1 MQKQLRSALDTLREP
16 NLEANLLK
24 AEEPDQEDPLHA
36 GSIRPNTSA
45 RDLICNMPQ
54 TNKRQK
60 HVTDEEKHH
69 RRQFHWRRMVLRLHH
84 HGQQSFFA
92 RWDNAVR
99 RLSEHKVELPQ
110 EYLGFLPVMAL
121 QVAPDEV
128 KLMMNYTQGKL
139 TQKAVKEW
147 IRVQEADLAW
157 SASQQKPRKAE
168 SIMMMDETSEF
179 PEEIPEPE
187 AVDEENVEDEAKE
200 ILATMVRE
208 HSKGGFRRS
217 FKSVNDAKRA
227 KGSARG
233 YGAHRDPSGRFG
245 ASKGVGSG
253 KGSENVRTGQS
264 YKISIEAL
272 KKKTR
277 CARCHQVGHWHKE
290 CPNPAKPKESYYLE
304 NESEEALFL
313 HYLDFVDY

>member
-1 MQKQLRSALDTLREP
+1 
-16 NLEANLLK
+16 
-24 AEEPDQEDPLHA
+24 
-36 GSIRPNTSA
+36 
-45 RDLICNMPQ
+45 
-54 TNKRQK
+54 
-60 HVTDEEKHH
+60 
-69 RRQFHWRRMVLRLHH
+69 
-84 HGQQSFFA
+84 
-92 RWDNAVR
+92 
-99 RLSEHKVELPQ
+99 
-110 EYLGFLPVMAL
+110 MAL

>member
-1 MQKQLRSALDTLREP
+1 MFD
-16 NLEANLLK
+16 
-24 AEEPDQEDPLHA
+24 
-36 GSIRPNTSA
+36 
-45 RDLICNMPQ
+45 
-54 TNKRQK
+54 
-60 HVTDEEKHH
+60 
-69 RRQFHWRRMVLRLHH
+69 
-84 HGQQSFFA
+84 
-92 RWDNAVR
+92 
-99 RLSEHKVELPQ
+99 
-110 EYLGFLPVMAL
+110 
-121 QVAPDEV
+121 
-128 KLMMNYTQGKL
+128 
-139 TQKAVKEW
+139 
-147 IRVQEADLAW
+147 
-157 SASQQKPRKAE
+157 
-168 SIMMMDETSEF
+168 
-179 PEEIPEPE
+179 
-187 AVDEENVEDEAKE
+187 EDEAKE

-304 NESEEALFL
+304 NESEEASSCTTSTSSTTSLAGRRSLRQLPKARQPRQATF
-313 HYLDFVDY
+313 